1 MSGSGQILEVGDLV
15 PTESAS
21 EHAVIAA
28 IAEARGKH
36 PVVLYFLRAFT

>member
-1 MSGSGQILEVGDLV
+1 VSAPGAVLAVGDLV
-15 PTESAS
+15 PTEFAS
-21 EHAVIAA
+21 DHPVLAA

>member
-1 MSGSGQILEVGDLV
+1 MTALGELLKVGDLV

-21 EHAVIAA
+21 DHPALAT